1 MIACY
6 PLHRAVTQSA
16 PFVDLSVGD
25 SVWVDPIEGGV
36 PVCATFLGSD
46 YLRGARG
53 SVLVAWVDETQ
64 EWVDAYRVRDVAY
77 AAITPIYV
85 IEAVETVAA

>member
-6 PLHRAVTQSA
+6 PLHRAVRQSA
-16 PFVDLSVGD
+16 PFVDLSVGE
-25 SVWVDPIEGGV
+25 SVWVNPTDGGI

-46 YLRGARG
+46 YLRGASG
-53 SVLVAWVDETQ
+53 SVLVAWVDDTE
-64 EWVDAYRVRDVAY
+64 EWVDAERVRDVAY

-85 IEAVETVAA
+85 IDAVETVAA